1 MNCILWLCFAVC
13 CDNTSYPDLVVDSP
27 KYTSVAE
34 KLVLHK
40 VGTGGLHHSKC

>member
-27 KYTSVAE
+27 KYTSVPE